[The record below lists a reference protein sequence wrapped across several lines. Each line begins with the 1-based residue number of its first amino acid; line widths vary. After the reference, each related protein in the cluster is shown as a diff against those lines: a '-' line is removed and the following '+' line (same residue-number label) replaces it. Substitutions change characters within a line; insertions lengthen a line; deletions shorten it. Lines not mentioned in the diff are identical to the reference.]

1 MMSLVLMIIGTVA
14 WFWKGYLE
22 LGLCLM
28 IWGIWMES
36 ISGTSAI
43 LSRLT
48 PTDEM
53 RKKAKELI
61 NAFKSKSETK

>member
-1 MMSLVLMIIGTVA
+1 MSLVLMVIGTVA

-28 IWGIWMES
+28 IWALWMES

-48 PTDEM
+48 PSDEAM
-53 RKKAKELI
+53 KKVKDIFEAIKKKAE
-61 NAFKSKSETK
+61 

>member
-1 MMSLVLMIIGTVA
+1 MSLVLMIIGTVA

-28 IWGIWMES
+28 IWGIWIES

-48 PTDEM
+48 PSNEAM
-53 RKKAKELI
+53 KKVQDIFDAIK
-61 NAFKSKSETK
+61 KKV

>member
-1 MMSLVLMIIGTVA
+1 MSLVLMIIGTVA

-28 IWGIWMES
+28 VWGIWIET
-36 ISGTSAI
+36 ISGSSAI

-48 PTDEM
+48 PSDEAI
-53 RKKAKELI
+53 KKAKEI
-61 NAFKSKSETK
+61 VESFKRKAE